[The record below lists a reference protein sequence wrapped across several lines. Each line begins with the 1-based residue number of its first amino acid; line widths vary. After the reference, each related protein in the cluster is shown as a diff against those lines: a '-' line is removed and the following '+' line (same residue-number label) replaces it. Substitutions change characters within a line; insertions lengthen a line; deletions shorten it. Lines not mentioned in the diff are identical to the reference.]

1 MLCPKAGSYK
11 IALIFCAQ
19 RLINSALDF
28 LEMITNLVSQGN
40 LPIRGVNVGSLVF
53 ITLAFAVPY
62 ENDAAW
68 ANEGTF
74 GHFIQRFKCYGTE
87 YA

>member
-1 MLCPKAGSYK
+1 
-11 IALIFCAQ
+11 
-19 RLINSALDF
+19 
-28 LEMITNLVSQGN
+28 MITNLVSQGN

-53 ITLAFAVPY
+53 ITLAFAVPH

-68 ANEGTF
+68 ATAF
-74 GHFIQRFKCYGTE
+74 GHFIQRFRCYGTE

>member
-11 IALIFCAQ
+11 IALILCAQ
-19 RLINSALDF
+19 RLINSALD
-28 LEMITNLVSQGN
+28 LLTNLVSQGN

-53 ITLAFAVPY
+53 ITLAFAVPH

-68 ANEGTF
+68 ANAGTF
-74 GHFIQRFKCYGTE
+74 GHFIQRFKC
-87 YA
+87 